1 MCYFYT
7 MLDALIY
14 IEYFLF
20 VLTFMAIVMDIYGD
34 IWPFALGALLL
45 FILIPNKIVKHELQK
60 CGMQRQIEVESL
72 GMKQDAHERRKSK

>member
-20 VLTFMAIVMDIYGD
+20 VLTFMAIVMEDAIGV
-34 IWPFALGALLL
+34 IWPFLVALLL

-60 CGMQRQIEVESL
+60 CDMQRQIEVESL
-72 GMKQDAHERRKSK
+72 GMGKDAHEWRKSK